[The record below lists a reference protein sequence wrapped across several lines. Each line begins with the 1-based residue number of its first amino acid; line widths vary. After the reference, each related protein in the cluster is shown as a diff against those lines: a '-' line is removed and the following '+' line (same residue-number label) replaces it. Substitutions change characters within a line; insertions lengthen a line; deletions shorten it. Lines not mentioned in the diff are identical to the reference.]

1 MKKKTLV
8 YIAPHL
14 STGGMPQYL
23 FKQIESMINDFD
35 VYCIEWDNVTGGVLV
50 IQRNRIANLLGDRLI
65 TLGEPREQLF
75 TLLDRINPDVVHL
88 QEIPELFMST
98 DIANK
103 LYRKDRTYVLIET
116 SHDSSYDITQ
126 KMLLPD
132 KFLMVSQY
140 QIDQY
145 TPLGVP
151 LDLVEYPIEN
161 KMRTK
166 TREQALRALGLD
178 PNLKHVINVGLF
190 TPRKNQAEVIEYAR
204 LLQNYPIQ
212 FHFLGNQAD
221 NFKQYWEPL
230 MQNFPKNCKW
240 WNERSD
246 VDAFY
251 EAADLFLFT
260 SKGNSHDKE
269 TMPLVIREALSWKT
283 PSLIYNLPV
292 YMGYFDKYDTIEYL
306 SDDTQKNAYRIAEKL
321 VTTAP
326 AVDSYFD
333 FEFAPTENK
342 ITMTYKGQHA
352 LSTKVVVKDKDSN
365 APIYWM
371 DVTFEHGSS
380 YWILPTPLHVF
391 DFSKEPSFGTLLI
404 EVHTPEGKL
413 LFTKDIFVK
422 DATEKRTV
430 YLDITNP
437 FDCLFSNYNEMFV
450 ERKYDCYNLNNLDVV
465 LDIGAN
471 NGLFSLLMVNNG
483 CKKVYAFEPNQDS
496 LVNLKHLFKNTD
508 TVTAIEKAVYIND
521 NDIEF
526 YVDPNN
532 TTIGSVSEQHL
543 LVNGSNVQKIT
554 VPAVSLKT
562 FIQQHNL
569 NRISLVKMDIE
580 GAEYEIIEHIEDE
593 VFDKIDSFLIEYH
606 DNTDGRITGMIDT
619 LKRKGYDIEQIRNQ
633 NSKTNELMT
642 YTYQDSPIGT
652 FLAKKSPKEKLLT
665 VVVPGYNHS
674 KYIETCIDSI
684 LRQKTLFN
692 FDIIVSDDCSSD
704 DTYTIIQKYKDVPNV
719 TIQKTERNEGPT
731 SVRIANLLRPIKSEY
746 ITILDGDD
754 FYTDDYKLQKQ
765 IDFLTNNTEYV
776 IHSTGYYQWELND
789 NSQKYLELFYRSN
802 RQEFTLAD
810 NLDVNYGSFGYMFR
824 NKFIRDKEFP
834 KWYFHE
840 DIFDPYWAF
849 INVLLQYGKGRS
861 DIWMGGVYRIT
872 PGGTFG
878 ERPEEWKAEQI
889 LRQSNFLKRVFIPQ
903 PKPILIVDAF
913 FHDGHCL
920 SIFKQYLASVKKLS
934 VPIMLITNSKF
945 DSALIDEV
953 DYVVYDSNNR
963 LFKKSYDGIDN
974 IVLYTIDSDKYISLG
989 TPALQKHGLSV
1000 LSNLYHSTNLAKSL
1014 GFTHFYRIEYDC
1026 QLDDMEKIAAI
1037 PTLVQNSGK
1046 KGLVYVN
1053 QDKYVS
1059 YQLWYMELEYF
1070 TAYFPQINS
1079 EDDYPAA
1086 KQAIG
1091 ATKDFVTAEE
1101 FIYHMIDNSHGG
1113 LSSMLV
1119 REAVEMHTDY
1129 GNCTWNTITSPSESD
1144 KIVDGCVST
1153 ICRITMENDA
1163 IRSVRH
1169 TPRPD
1174 WGITPETCEI
1184 YPSKVAFTTWN
1195 VSSSQTNSS
1204 VATLTYPD
1212 GTVQEL
1218 RHTVS
1223 EMGNANVDIID
1234 VIGGDIMVNIQ
1245 INDHTTY
1252 QYIINKNT
1260 VSRLTDV
1267 YQPRIL
1273 P

>member
-1 MKKKTLV
+1 MKKTLV

-23 FKQIESMINDFD
+23 FKQIESVINDFD

-50 IQRNRIANLLGDRLI
+50 VQRNRIQSLLGNKLI
-65 TLGEPREQLF
+65 TLGENKEELF
-75 TLLDRINPDVVHL
+75 TILKNINPDVVHL
-88 QEIPELFMST
+88 QEIPELFMPT
-98 DIANK
+98 AIATR
-103 LYRKDRTYVLIET
+103 LYSKGRNYVLIET

-126 KMLLPD
+126 KTFLPD

-145 TPLGVP
+145 TPLGIP

-161 KMRTK
+161 KVRTK
-166 TREQALRALGLD
+166 TREQALRDLGLD

-212 FHFLGNQAD
+212 FHFLGNHAD
-221 NFKQYWEPL
+221 NFKHYWEPL

-283 PSLIYNLPV
+283 PSMIYNLPV
-292 YMGYFDKYDTIEYL
+292 YMGYFDKYSTIEYL

-321 VTTAP
+321 VATVP

-333 FEFAPTENK
+333 FKFAPTENK
-342 ITMTYKGQHA
+342 ITMTYKGQTP

-371 DVTFEHGSS
+371 DATFEIGSS
-380 YWILPTPLHVF
+380 YWMIPTPLHIF
-391 DFSKEPSFGTLLI
+391 DFANDPSFSTLLI
-404 EVHTPEGKL
+404 EIYTPDEKL
-413 LFTKDIFVK
+413 LFTKDIPVK
-422 DATEKRTV
+422 DATKKRTV

-437 FDCLFSNYNEMFV
+437 FDCLFNNYNEMFV

-471 NGLFSLLMVNNG
+471 AGLFSLLMVQQG
-483 CKKVYAFEPNQDS
+483 AKKVYAFEPNQQS
-496 LVNLKHLFKNTD
+496 LVNLRHMFRNTD
-508 TVTAIEKAVYIND
+508 AVEIVEKAVYTSDEPLEFFIN
-521 NDIEF
+521 
-526 YVDPNN
+526 PNN
-532 TTIGSVSEQHL
+532 TTIGSVSETHVL
-543 LVNGSNVQKIT
+543 KSTVDMQKIT
-554 VPAVSLKT
+554 VPAISLQT
-562 FIQQHNL
+562 FIADTQL
-569 NRISLVKMDIE
+569 DKISLIKMDIE
-580 GAEYEIIEHIEDE
+580 GAEYTIMEQL
-593 VFDKIDSFLIEYH
+593 DKNIYDKVDSFLIEFH
-606 DNTDGRITGMIDT
+606 DNSDGRVVKLIDI
-619 LKRKGYDIEQIRNQ
+619 LNRNGYDITQIRNQ
-633 NSKTNELMT
+633 SSNTNELIT
-642 YTYQDSPIGT
+642 YSYQFAPIGT
-652 FLAKKSPKEKLLT
+652 LLAVKTQSTLT
-665 VVVPGYNHS
+665 RSSLPVG
-674 KYIETCIDSI
+674 T
-684 LRQKTLFN
+684 
-692 FDIIVSDDCSSD
+692 DIP
-704 DTYTIIQKYKDVPNV
+704 TPN
-719 TIQKTERNEGPT
+719 
-731 SVRIANLLRPIKSEY
+731 
-746 ITILDGDD
+746 
-754 FYTDDYKLQKQ
+754 
-765 IDFLTNNTEYV
+765 
-776 IHSTGYYQWELND
+776 
-789 NSQKYLELFYRSN
+789 
-802 RQEFTLAD
+802 
-810 NLDVNYGSFGYMFR
+810 
-824 NKFIRDKEFP
+824 
-834 KWYFHE
+834 
-840 DIFDPYWAF
+840 
-849 INVLLQYGKGRS
+849 
-861 DIWMGGVYRIT
+861 
-872 PGGTFG
+872 
-878 ERPEEWKAEQI
+878 
-889 LRQSNFLKRVFIPQ
+889 
-903 PKPILIVDAF
+903 PILIVDAF
-913 FHDGHCL
+913 FHDDYCVTT
-920 SIFKQYLASVKKLS
+920 FKQYLASVKRLN

-945 DSALIDEV
+945 DTSLIDEV

-963 LFKKSYDGIDN
+963 LFKKSYDGVDN
-974 IVLYTIDSDKYISLG
+974 IVLYTIDNDKYLSLG

-1014 GFTHFYRIEYDC
+1014 GYTHFYRIEYDC
-1026 QLDDMEKIAAI
+1026 QLDDVEKIAAI
-1037 PTLVQNSGK
+1037 PAVVQKSGK

-1053 QDKYVS
+1053 QNKYVS
-1059 YQLWYMELEYF
+1059 YQLWYMELDYF
-1070 TAYFPQINS
+1070 TTYFPQINS

-1086 KQAIG
+1086 KKAIG

-1119 REAVEMHTDY
+1119 RGAVEMHTDY

-1153 ICRITMENDA
+1153 ICRITVENDA

-1174 WGITPETCEI
+1174 WEVTPEVCEI

-1195 VSSSQTNSS
+1195 VSSDGTNTS

-1212 GTVQEL
+1212 GTIKVL
-1218 RHTVS
+1218 RHSITG
-1223 EMGNANVDIID
+1223 MGGTNIDIID
-1234 VIGGDIMVNIQ
+1234 VIDGDIVVDIL

-1260 VSRLTDV
+1260 ISRLTDV